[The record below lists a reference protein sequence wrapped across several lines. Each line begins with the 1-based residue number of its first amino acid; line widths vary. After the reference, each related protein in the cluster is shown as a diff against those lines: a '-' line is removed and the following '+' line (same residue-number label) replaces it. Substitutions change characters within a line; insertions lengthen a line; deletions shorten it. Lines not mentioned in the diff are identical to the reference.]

1 MSSWILSS
9 NYCLTLLYSAVKLC
23 WLFFSRL
30 RGNRSQEKAF
40 HSLLWHIWSHCK
52 SVSASCVWT
61 ARSVWPRPETRDCD
75 WAGRDLPSTNRPDPT
90 QAAASGAGPATE
102 VPTPH
107 MRSAIICLWITS
119 LRVSVY
125 VCVCLPS
132 RLLLRI
138 SQRSFQMVLVDKQ
151 GIDKQRYPF
160 PITAAELFTTI
171 DTFPLRKDEM
181 PLQQEAGQ
189 SCQS

>member
-1 MSSWILSS
+1 
-9 NYCLTLLYSAVKLC
+9 
-23 WLFFSRL
+23 
-30 RGNRSQEKAF
+30 
-40 HSLLWHIWSHCK
+40 
-52 SVSASCVWT
+52 
-61 ARSVWPRPETRDCD
+61 
-75 WAGRDLPSTNRPDPT
+75 
-90 QAAASGAGPATE
+90 
-102 VPTPH
+102 
-107 MRSAIICLWITS
+107 MRFEIICLWITS

-125 VCVCLPS
+125 VCVYLPS